1 VIWQWQAVRHYT
13 YVWPATY
20 ATGAIADVPLAR

>member
-1 VIWQWQAVRHYT
+1 VIWQWQAARSYT

-20 ATGAIADVPLAR
+20 ATGTISFVPLTR